1 LYWYFLTVTTK
12 AYFKQASLKLLAA
25 FFVFGYKRTIQ
36 TLMSI
41 FSYKQRNNIILASIV
56 ILGCFLVYALSGL
69 FSSILGAIVL
79 FTIFR
84 PLYLHLVDKKRW
96 NKTLVAVII
105 ILTSLFVIVIPLMSL
120 CILVVNKIA
129 GINKGTFNLQ
139 EWISRIDD
147 YAGYN
152 FNQPHLAENIL
163 QKLAAYA
170 TDLFPSIL
178 GSTVSI
184 FITLL
189 VMYFL
194 LYFMFVQIVEF
205 EAALLKYAPF
215 REQHALKFAVALRNA
230 TYSNV
235 LGQGII
241 ALTQGILLANG
252 FWIFGIPNP
261 VFWGVIGLFISFL
274 PVVGAPTLTIPAGI
288 ILMAEG
294 HTLKGILLLA
304 YGLLFIGNIDNVL
317 RMIINK
323 RLANTH
329 PIISI
334 IGVFIGIPLFGIL
347 GLVFG
352 PLLLSYFLLLLEI
365 YETNRMAAD
374 RLERI
379 RTGPDN

>member
-1 LYWYFLTVTTK
+1 
-12 AYFKQASLKLLAA
+12 
-25 FFVFGYKRTIQ
+25 
-36 TLMSI
+36 MSI
-41 FSYKQRNNIILASIV
+41 FNYKQRNNIVLVSIV
-56 ILGCFLVYALSGL
+56 VLGCFLIFALSGL

-84 PLYLHLVDKKRW
+84 PVYLYLVDNRGW
-96 NKTLVAVII
+96 NKSLVALLII
-105 ILTSLFVIVIPLMSL
+105 FSSLIVIVIPLMSL
-120 CILVVNKIA
+120 SIMVVNKISS
-129 GINKGTFNLQ
+129 INKETFNLK
-139 EWISRIDD
+139 EWIDKIDD

-152 FNQPHLAENIL
+152 FNQPHLAENTM
-163 QKLAAYA
+163 QKLGAYA

-178 GSTVSI
+178 GSAANV

-194 LYFMFVQIVEF
+194 IYFMFTQIREF
-205 EAALLKYAPF
+205 EASLLKYAPF
-215 REQHALKFAVALRNA
+215 REQHAIKFAVALRNS

-241 ALTQGILLANG
+241 AVIQGTLLAIG
-252 FWIFGIPNP
+252 FYAFEIPDAI
-261 VFWGVIGLFISFL
+261 FWGVIGIFISFL

-288 ILMAEG
+288 ILIAEG
-294 HTLKGILLLA
+294 HTLKGILLIA
-304 YGLLFIGNIDNVL
+304 YGLLVIGNIDNFL

-323 RLANTH
+323 RIGNTH
-329 PIISI
+329 PIITV
-334 IGVFIGIPLFGIL
+334 IGVFIGIPLFGIV

-374 RLERI
+374 RLQRI
-379 RTGPDN
+379 RSGPDA